1 MSAFPSRRFISA
13 PGLFLEFAPFSIM
26 LCLTSPCFRGSRL
39 DRSSRTQ
46 SLMKTSR
53 PARRRDTKPHAE
65 VRAAASKNGLLLKLE
80 LHSDPKLL
88 SAVRGAVERLTEI
101 LGLSA
106 AESRSVIRA
115 VDEALTNI
123 MRHCYCGRLD
133 QPIEVTCSRIRRRG
147 ADGPDE
153 GLEIL
158 LSDRGPAIDPALLRG
173 RPLDEIRPGGL
184 GLHLIRQSMDTVE
197 YRRTR
202 GTNQFRLVKYFNP
215 VKSQPNC

>member
-1 MSAFPSRRFISA
+1 
-13 PGLFLEFAPFSIM
+13 
-26 LCLTSPCFRGSRL
+26 
-39 DRSSRTQ
+39 
-46 SLMKTSR
+46 MKTFR
-53 PARRRDTKPHAE
+53 PARQRDTKPHAE
-65 VRAAASKNGLLLKLE
+65 VRAAVSKNGLLLKLE

-88 SAVRGAVERLTEI
+88 SAVRGAMERLTEI

-106 AESRSVIRA
+106 PESRSVTRA

-123 MRHCYCGRLD
+123 IRHCYRGRLD
-133 QPIEVTCSRIRRRG
+133 QPIEVSCSRIRRRG
-147 ADGPDE
+147 AIGPED

-158 LSDRGPAIDPALLRG
+158 LCDRGPAVDPAKLRG

-184 GLHLIRQSMDTVE
+184 GLHLIRESMDSVE

-215 VKSQPNC
+215 VKSQPIC